1 MRDFFEYVSEFP
13 YRKILI
19 DKKWTC
25 RYGDALHLR
34 DEVSYEGDLL
44 LFIDEVHLGSEEIEI
59 KVQYTIWVRV
69 VRHIFIYLV
78 FILDTSNFLYN
89 SISKSWLYIV
99 SDIAGEIRKFPYFL
113 EVSRGDGIFIFPEV
127 RVLVD
132 MNELGSELYV
142 SPSNC
147 LIPEIESVV
156 MIVEDGNSWF
166 MRKFIKLELYE
177 ISNSRTWLQNT
188 IF

>member
-13 YRKILI
+13 YCKILI

-25 RYGDALHLR
+25 RYGDALHLW
-34 DEVSYEGDLL
+34 DEVSYERDLL

-78 FILDTSNFLYN
+78 FILDTTNFLYN
-89 SISKSWLYIV
+89 PISKTWLYIV

-132 MNELGSELYV
+132 MDELGSGVYITT
-142 SPSNC
+142 SKRF
-147 LIPEIESVV
+147 IPEVEGMIV
-156 MIVEDGNSWF
+156 IVEDGNNWF

-177 ISNSRTWLQNT
+177 ISNSRTRLQNT

>member
-1 MRDFFEYVSEFP
+1 MRDFFEYFFEFL

-34 DEVSYEGDLL
+34 DEVSYERDLL
-44 LFIDEVHLGSEEIEI
+44 LFIDKVHLGSEEIEI

-69 VRHIFIYLV
+69 IRHIFIYLV

-132 MNELGSELYV
+132 MNELGSGVYITT
-142 SPSNC
+142 SKR
-147 LIPEIESVV
+147 LIPEVEGMIV
-156 MIVEDGNSWF
+156 IVEDGNNCF

-177 ISNSRTWLQNT
+177 ISNSRTRLQNT